1 MRSHGV
7 KKFVFFFGLQ
17 YTAIRL
23 SCRSRKNARWGKINN
38 GETKAMQGCIPTDI
52 WKADNEWQVMLL
64 RYFNPIGAHESGLI
78 GKTQRV
84 FRTICFHYVAQVASG
99 KPREGACFRK

>member
-1 MRSHGV
+1 
-7 KKFVFFFGLQ
+7 
-17 YTAIRL
+17 
-23 SCRSRKNARWGKINN
+23 
-38 GETKAMQGCIPTDI
+38 MQERILTDI

-84 FRTICFHYVAQVASG
+84 FRTICFQYVAQVASG
-99 KPREGACFRK
+99 KLEKVHVFGNDYDTPDGTGVRTISMS